1 MTLNIRPAT
10 LDDPAAIAA
19 LLTNIDDYPQW
30 KTLNVATTE
39 QFARESI
46 IAMNADR
53 LLLVAEIENRV
64 IGYVAVTWFRP
75 MFSGLEG
82 YVSELFIRSDAS
94 GHGAGTALLD
104 AVKREAT
111 TLGCGRLTLV
121 NLKDRES
128 YKRGFYASRGWEER
142 PNTVRF
148 VLDLA

>member
-10 LDDPAAIAA
+10 LDDAGAIAA
-19 LLTNIDDYPQW
+19 LLANIDDYPHW
-30 KTLNVATTE
+30 KTLDVATLE
-39 QFARESI
+39 QFAMASI
-46 IAMNADR
+46 SAMNADR
-53 LLLVAEIENRV
+53 LLRVVEVENRV

-82 YVSELFIRSDAS
+82 YVSELFIRSDAG
-94 GHGAGTALLD
+94 GHGAGTALLE
-104 AVKREAT
+104 AVKREAA
-111 TLGCGRLTLV
+111 TLGCCRLTLV

-128 YKRGFYASRGWEER
+128 YKRGFYASRGWTER